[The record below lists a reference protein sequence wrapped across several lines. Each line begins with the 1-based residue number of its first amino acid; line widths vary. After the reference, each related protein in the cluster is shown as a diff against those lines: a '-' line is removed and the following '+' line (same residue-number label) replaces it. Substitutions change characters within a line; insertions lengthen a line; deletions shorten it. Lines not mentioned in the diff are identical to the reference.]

1 MILASLLLA
10 AALAAGDA
18 PMTDDEV
25 VRRLSAGE
33 SVDAILADV
42 QRRPPAFDV
51 SEDMLA
57 ELRAAGVPEV
67 ILQAMIARAAAAAP
81 KEAPVAEPPGAA
93 PAPSPAA
100 PTPPRPMAELRLTP
114 RELTVA
120 VSRRID
126 PQLLAELELP
136 AGALEADALALAVFC
151 TSHDHDDPGVLRW
164 PEGRVPKELAKERL
178 LAFFPATEGS
188 QQGAK
193 LRVALP
199 NPMVVPLLAGV
210 SHDVVVAAV
219 MRAGGVWVVLTE
231 DELHG
236 ARAEAGA
243 FTAADIRVKRIDG
256 LPRLTVRRPVDAS
269 VPELKHGEGWAKEG
283 SLLPARG
290 GQGAA
295 VSPDGRKRVVLGSEG
310 ASLEIE
316 GQAAGTLTLPGSGDV
331 EVLWSPDSRVLALT
345 AGSGAAS
352 SVAAYKI
359 EPDDAVHPLPLAES
373 LHGGISLAAVTFP
386 AEGSRLL
393 LVNRE
398 GGRLTGFLVNTADG
412 RIASRSTELE
422 VRARW
427 GDRLGPRLR

>member
-1 MILASLLLA
+1 MILAALLLA
-10 AALAAGDA
+10 AALAAADT

-51 SEDMLA
+51 SEDMVA
-57 ELRAAGVPEV
+57 ELRAAGVPEAV
-67 ILQAMIARAAAAAP
+67 LQAMIARAAAAAP
-81 KEAPVAEPPGAA
+81 KEEPPAPGQA
-93 PAPSPAA
+93 PASPSPAA
-100 PTPPRPMAELRLTP
+100 TPRPMAELRLTP
-114 RELTVA
+114 AELTVA

-126 PQLLAELELP
+126 PQLLAELDLP

-151 TSHDHDDPGVLRW
+151 ASHDHDDPGVLRW

-178 LAFFPATEGS
+178 LAFFPATEASRQGS
-188 QQGAK
+188 K

-219 MRAGGVWVVLTE
+219 MRAGGVWVVLTQ
-231 DELHG
+231 DTLHG
-236 ARAEAGA
+236 ARAETGA
-243 FTAADIRVKRIDG
+243 FTAADVRVRKIDG

-269 VPELKHGEGWAKEG
+269 VPELKHGQGWAKDG
-283 SLLPARG
+283 SLLPAG
-290 GQGAA
+290 GGTGAA
-295 VSPDGRKRVVLGSEG
+295 VSPDGRKRVVLAKDG

-316 GQAAGTLTLPGSGDV
+316 GQAAGNLPLPGAGDV
-331 EVLWSPDSRVLALT
+331 EVLWSSDSRVVALT
-345 AGSGAAS
+345 AGSSAAS
-352 SVAAYKI
+352 AVAAYRI
-359 EPDDAVHPLPLAES
+359 EIDDAVHPLALAAS
-373 LHGGISLAAVTFP
+373 LRAVPALAAVTFP

-393 LVNRE
+393 VVIRE

-412 RIASRSTELE
+412 TIASRSTELE